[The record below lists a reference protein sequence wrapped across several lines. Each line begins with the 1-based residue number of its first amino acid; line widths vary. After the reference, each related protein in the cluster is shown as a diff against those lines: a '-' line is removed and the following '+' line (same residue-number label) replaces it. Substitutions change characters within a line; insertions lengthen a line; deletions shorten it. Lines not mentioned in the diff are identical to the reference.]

1 MMWDEHE
8 QKYCGYKEGFGMG
21 NVSIQICCEF
31 RAGSFLLSNPFL
43 CLRLFQW
50 RSPEEYYNE
59 YLNEKVDVFSLGNN
73 IYTLLTGLWVFYDID
88 DYAAVQELVASGERA
103 YVDPRYKE
111 RSLAEAKLVQV
122 IERCHAYLHE
132 DRPTI
137 FEVVDMLRKALK
149 LVYDEIETE
158 TESES

>member
-1 MMWDEHE
+1 MMWDEYE

-88 DYAAVQELVASGERA
+88 NYAAVQELVASGERA

-111 RSLAEAKLVQV
+111 RSLAEAKLVEI
-122 IERCHAYLHE
+122 IEKCHEYYE
-132 DRPTI
+132 IDRLSI
-137 FEVVDMLRKALK
+137 FEVVDFLWQALEE
-149 LVYDEIETE
+149 VHDTMNEDR
-158 TESES
+158 